1 MNLLTKPQQIIFDE
15 VSKDKYLRSNFYLT
29 GGTALS
35 AFYLNHRES
44 EDLDFFSEK
53 PYNNLFVLERVTKW
67 AQKYKAKLEQRS
79 VEDLQIFNLTFR
91 KDNKTKV
98 DFSSYPYI
106 RIKKGKKVQGI
117 DIDSKI
123 DIAINKLLTINQ
135 RTEVKDFVDLY
146 FLLKKFSLWDLVDG
160 VKIKFGL
167 KLEPVMIGSNFL
179 KVDGFEVL
187 PEMRMPLQL
196 QELQDFFKDQAK
208 KIGMSVVEK

>member
-1 MNLLTKPQQIIFDE
+1 MNSLTKLQQIIFDE

-53 PYNNLFVLERVTKW
+53 PYNNLLVLEKVTKW
-67 AQKYKAKLEQRS
+67 SQKYKAKLEQRS
-79 VEDLQIFNLTFR
+79 IEDLQIFNLTLP
-91 KDNKTKV
+91 KNNKVKI
-98 DFSSYPYI
+98 DFNNYPYK
-106 RIKKGKKVQGI
+106 RIKRGKKVQGVE
-117 DIDSKI
+117 IDSEL
-123 DIAINKLLTINQ
+123 DIAVNKLLTINQ
-135 RTEVKDFVDLY
+135 RTTVKDFVDLY

-160 VKIKFGL
+160 AKIKFGV

-179 KVDGFEVL
+179 KVLEFDVL
-187 PEMRMPLQL
+187 PEMRIPLKL
-196 QELQDFFKDQAK
+196 KELQDFFKERAQ

>member
-1 MNLLTKPQQIIFDE
+1 MSSLTKLQQIIFDE
-15 VSKDKYLRSNFYLT
+15 TSKDKYLRSNFYLT

-53 PYNNLFVLERVTKW
+53 PYNNLFVLEKVTKW

-79 VEDLQIFNLTFR
+79 IEDLQIFNLTLP
-91 KDNKTKV
+91 KDNKVKI
-98 DFSSYPYI
+98 DFNNYPYK
-106 RIKKGKKVQGI
+106 RIKRGKKVQGVE
-117 DIDSKI
+117 IDSEL
-123 DIAINKLLTINQ
+123 DIAVNKLLTINQ
-135 RTEVKDFVDLY
+135 RTTVKDFVDLY

-179 KVDGFEVL
+179 KVVEFDVL
-187 PEMRMPLQL
+187 PEMRMPLKL
-196 QELQDFFKDQAK
+196 KELQDFFKEKAQ
-208 KIGMSVVEK
+208 KIGMTVVEK